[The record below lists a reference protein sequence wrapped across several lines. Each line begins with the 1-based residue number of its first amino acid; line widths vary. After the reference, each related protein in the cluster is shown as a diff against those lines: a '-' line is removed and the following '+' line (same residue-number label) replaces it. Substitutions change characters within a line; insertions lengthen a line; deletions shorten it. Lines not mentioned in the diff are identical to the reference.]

1 MTTITSHWEGLR
13 LETNNNDG
21 YVIITAEVPTK
32 VPIDT
37 LISEL
42 LSLKKSGEAEEM
54 SHPHLRS
61 PQAPY
66 NLLAG

>member
-13 LETNNNDG
+13 LETNNDG
-21 YVIITAEVPTK
+21 NVIITAEVPTK

-42 LSLKKSGEAEEM
+42 LSLRKSGEAEEK

-66 NLLAG
+66 NQLVG

>member
-13 LETNNNDG
+13 LESNNDN

-42 LSLKKSGEAEEM
+42 LSLKRNAEAEEK
-54 SHPHLRS
+54 SHPHQRPL
-61 PQAPY
+61 QAPY
-66 NLLAG
+66 NQLAG